1 MSERRAAVHRLAARP
16 PHISFGCE
24 EEHSVT
30 VNLSSRESGEVT
42 IVDIAGSVTLG
53 QGSNSLRDKLS
64 ELIARS
70 RKKLL
75 LNMTEVSYI
84 DSSGIRELLSAYN
97 ALSKIG
103 GQIKL
108 LNPTQRVKDLL
119 KITRLH
125 TVFEVFDDETTA
137 VGSFN

>member
-1 MSERRAAVHRLAARP
+1 M
-16 PHISFGCE
+16 
-24 EEHSVT
+24 T

-64 ELIARS
+64 ELISRN

-75 LNMTEVSYI
+75 LNMAEVSYI

-97 ALSKIG
+97 ALSKNG

-108 LNPTQRVKDLL
+108 LKPTQRVKDLL

-125 TVFEVFDDETTA
+125 TVFEVFDDEAAA